1 MQLWMFFSEE
11 YARKDCPLNSVDAAL
26 SVNSGL
32 LRLKYKPLDTSKT
45 KKQSKKQ
52 DSPKEHKQ
60 KTNPQNTQTLKKTV
74 LHAMHWIPLCS
85 KENGSM
91 TLKQFNIKFTWSLF
105 ISNDKSKIRL
115 KGKKKK
121 NTYKFITVSKEC
133 FE

>member
-60 KTNPQNTQTLKKTV
+60 KTNPQNTQTLKKNSSSCYA
-74 LHAMHWIPLCS
+74 LNPL
-85 KENGSM
+85 M
-91 TLKQFNIKFTWSLF
+91 Q
-105 ISNDKSKIRL
+105 
-115 KGKKKK
+115 
-121 NTYKFITVSKEC
+121 
-133 FE
+133 